1 MNLLPPPLSLP
12 RIIPPPPP
20 PPPPLFTYK
29 KKFADNMADS
39 ISITG
44 RENVLPST
52 YSSNK
57 NVKSSKDGSKMD
69 ESEIKSL
76 FGEFWN
82 SEYPRF
88 GEGQLGERGEVEVL
102 QNALEVSE
110 DGNEEKK
117 DKGKEREQRRN
128 DKVDEREEDRLI
140 AAVKDKEIGE
150 NEDEVQSHQYQSTA
164 GPGFFSWKENNMPEE
179 GWKVGPKV
187 DKFRSIM
194 LVNREKTCRDRLGS
208 PLSSL
213 TDNNEDLLKL
223 YGGYNVGNNEECRGT
238 RERAEEEILDE
249 RKNIISSMIKKYEM
263 KGGKDELNESE
274 SESES
279 ESETRNLDQLRA
291 ELEQKGGKREKR
303 KYMAV
308 QAEENKKGEEKEESL
323 SERDV
328 QIALQVTAT
337 SSSSTEVDFENRHEK
352 RRVEDKSEGKVKE
365 NSEGRVEERSEG
377 RVKERS
383 EGRVEENSEGKVK
396 ENSEGRLNENGE
408 GRVEEGSEGRVEE
421 GSEGRVEENSEGR
434 VEERSEGRVEER
446 SEGRVEERSEGRV
459 EEGSEGRV
467 GIISSG
473 SLQISLDR
481 NSTHSNECSSSS
493 HDNRNNNDSDNV
505 SSSMTSRGII
515 SDASRGRQI
524 DGELVI
530 TKSRETDEKRG
541 RDKNDHDSEEEGEER
556 KEEEVVEGEEDGED
570 GFTKETKAARTKNK
584 KEKFNENE
592 STMVYSRIH
601 GYRINMDPGLDSTS
615 IYKRA
620 LGGLT
625 QTQVRFIYRE
635 IQVC

>member
-1 MNLLPPPLSLP
+1 MVEMNLLPPPLSLP

-20 PPPPLFTYK
+20 PPPPPPVFTYK

-128 DKVDEREEDRLI
+128 DKVDEREEDSLI

-303 KYMAV
+303 KYVAV

-383 EGRVEENSEGKVK
+383 EGKVK
-396 ENSEGRLNENGE
+396 ENSEGRVKE
-408 GRVEEGSEGRVEE
+408 R
-421 GSEGRVEENSEGR
+421 SEGRVEENSEGR
-434 VEERSEGRVEER
+434 EEER